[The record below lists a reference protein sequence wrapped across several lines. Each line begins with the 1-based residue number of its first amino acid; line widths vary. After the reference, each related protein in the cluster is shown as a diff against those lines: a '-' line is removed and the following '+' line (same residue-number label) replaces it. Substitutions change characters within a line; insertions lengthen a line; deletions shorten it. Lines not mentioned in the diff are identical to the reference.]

1 MAQQLKSFDSLG
13 GFSVENTTLVTST
26 KDIQNINTFQLQNS
40 SFNDAESINY
50 ILRGST
56 TTILALDNIN
66 TLVTIPSNTIN
77 FITAHIIGVNDT
89 GLGHFS
95 KKIESVVEV
104 ASNGSVQELSNLE
117 TIIKDSIPD
126 GETWTAEFFDT
137 GAVNRFSYNVSKS
150 GGAPG
155 QTVKWLAY
163 VQVVSIDWT

>member
-1 MAQQLKSFDSLG
+1 MAQELEQFDSTG
-13 GFSVENTTLVTST
+13 GFSVESTTLIDSEKNVT
-26 KDIQNINTFQLQNS
+26 NINSLQVKNN
-40 SFNDAESINY
+40 FFGDADTTHY

-56 TTILALDNIN
+56 TTTLALDNIN
-66 TLVTIPSNTIN
+66 TLITIPSNTIN
-77 FITAHIIGVNDT
+77 FVTAHIIGVNDT

-104 ASNGSVQELSNLE
+104 AANGSVQELSNLQ
-117 TIIKDSIPD
+117 TIIKDNIPS
-126 GETWTAEFFDT
+126 GETWTAELFDT
-137 GAVNRFSYNVSKS
+137 GAANRFSYNVSKS

>member
-1 MAQQLKSFDSLG
+1 MAQELKTFDSLG
-13 GFSVENTTLVTST
+13 GFSVENSTIISST
-26 KDIQNINTFQLQNS
+26 KDITNVNSIKVQNEFFTDSNS
-40 SFNDAESINY
+40 KTY

-56 TTILALDNIN
+56 TTVLTTDLIGNLPNLS
-66 TLVTIPSNTIN
+66 SNTVN

-95 KKIESVVEV
+95 KKIESVVTVE
-104 ASNGSVQELSNLE
+104 SNGSVLELSNLN

-126 GETWTAEFFDT
+126 GETWTAELFDT
-137 GAVNRFSYNVSKS
+137 GAANKFSYSVSKS

-155 QTVKWLAY
+155 QSVKWLAY

>member
-13 GFSVENTTLVTST
+13 GFSVDNNTIVTENSDLTNVNTLQIKNSVFTDASTT
-26 KDIQNINTFQLQNS
+26 
-40 SFNDAESINY
+40 NY

-56 TTILALDNIN
+56 TTTLALDNIN
-66 TLVTIPSNTIN
+66 TLISVGSNTIN
-77 FITAHIIGVNDT
+77 FVTAHIIGVNNT

-95 KKIESVVEV
+95 KKIESVLEV

-117 TIIKDSIPD
+117 TIVKDSIPD
-126 GETWTAEFFDT
+126 GETWTADLFDT
-137 GAVNRFSYNVSKS
+137 GAANRFSYNVSKS

-163 VQVVSIDWT
+163 VQVISIDWT

>member
-1 MAQQLKSFDSLG
+1 MAQQLRTFDSLG

-26 KDIQNINTFQLQNS
+26 IDLQNINTFELQNS
-40 SFNDAESINY
+40 SFSDATSKNY

-56 TTILALDNIN
+56 TATLALDNIN
-66 TLVTIPSNTIN
+66 TLITIPSNTIN
-77 FITAHIIGVNDT
+77 FVTAHIIGVNDT

-95 KKIESVVEV
+95 KKIESVAEV

-117 TIIKDSIPD
+117 TIIKDNIPD

-137 GAVNRFSYNVSKS
+137 GAANRFSYSVSKS
-150 GGAPG
+150 GGSPG

>member
-13 GFSVENTTLVTST
+13 GFSVDNNTIVTENSDLTNVNTLEIKNSVFTDASTT
-26 KDIQNINTFQLQNS
+26 
-40 SFNDAESINY
+40 NY

-56 TTILALDNIN
+56 TTTLALDNIN
-66 TLVTIPSNTIN
+66 TLISIGSNTIN
-77 FITAHIIGVNDT
+77 FVTAHIIGVNNT

-95 KKIESVVEV
+95 KKIESVLEV
-104 ASNGSVQELSNLE
+104 ASNGSVQELSNLQ

-126 GETWTAEFFDT
+126 GETWTAELFDT
-137 GAVNRFSYNVSKS
+137 GAANRFSYSVSKS